1 MKLLAAFYFT
11 ALSLFAQTNNL
22 ATTNAL
28 VVPAE
33 TNQTPA
39 VIQRAEQIRDECLAN
54 RRLICGKI
62 IKVLPG
68 GIVLD
73 SGYTDLLRPALS
85 TTWLIPGTA
94 TASRPANAVEQHEPG
109 AVAVGQVFLTDYP
122 KSRGAAAK
130 PKLYDYVVLLGYPAG
145 QYTYT
150 SVGTVQR
157 TVRHFSASLLSAV
170 KINFETA
177 ESAPPPPVK

>member
-1 MKLLAAFYFT
+1 MKLLAVILLTAFS
-11 ALSLFAQTNNL
+11 LSAQTNIL
-22 ATTNAL
+22 TDTNA
-28 VVPAE
+28 PASAVQ
-33 TNQTPA
+33 TNQTPP
-39 VIQRAEQIRDECLAN
+39 VIQRAEQIRDACLAN
-54 RRLICGKI
+54 RRLVCGKI

-68 GIVLD
+68 GIVVD

-94 TASRPANAVEQHEPG
+94 TANRPTNAVEQHEPG
-109 AVAVGQVFLTDYP
+109 AVAIGLVFLTDYP

-150 SVGTVQR
+150 SVGTVQK

-170 KINFETA
+170 KINFEA
-177 ESAPPPPVK
+177 SEAIAPTE

>member
-1 MKLLAAFYFT
+1 MKLLAAFFFST
-11 ALSLFAQTNNL
+11 LNLFAQTNEL
-22 ATTNAL
+22 ASTNAPNTP
-28 VVPAE
+28 VQ

-39 VIQRAEQIRDECLAN
+39 VIQRAEQIRAECLAN
-54 RRLICGKI
+54 RRLVCGKI

-68 GIVLD
+68 GIVVD

-94 TASRPANAVEQHEPG
+94 TASRPANAVEQHELG
-109 AVAVGQVFLTDYP
+109 AVAIGLVFLTDYP

-150 SVGTVQR
+150 SVGTVQK
-157 TVRHFSASLLSAV
+157 TVRHFSVSLLSAV
-170 KINFETA
+170 KINFEA
-177 ESAPPPPVK
+177 SEAIAPTE

>member
-22 ATTNAL
+22 ATTN
-28 VVPAE
+28 VPVIPVE

-39 VIQRAEQIRDECLAN
+39 VIQRAEQIRAECLTN

-62 IKVLPG
+62 VKVLPD
-68 GIVLD
+68 GIVVD

-85 TTWLIPGTA
+85 TSWLVPGSVVANRA
-94 TASRPANAVEQHEPG
+94 TNSVEQHEPG
-109 AVAVGQVFLTDYP
+109 AVAMGLVFLTDYP

>member
-1 MKLLAAFYFT
+1 MKSLAALFFT
-11 ALSLFAQTNNL
+11 AFSLFAQTNER
-22 ATTNAL
+22 AATNA
-28 VVPAE
+28 PASSVE

-39 VIQRAEQIRDECLAN
+39 VIQRAEAIRADCLAN

-62 IKVLPG
+62 IKVLPD
-68 GIVLD
+68 GIVVD

-85 TTWLIPGTA
+85 ASWLVPGSA
-94 TASRPANAVEQHEPG
+94 IASRPDNVIEQHEPG
-109 AVAVGQVFLTDYP
+109 AVAIGLVFLTDYP
-122 KSRGAAAK
+122 TARGAAAK

-145 QYTYT
+145 QFTYT

-170 KINFETA
+170 KINFEAAEATA
-177 ESAPPPPVK
+177 PLQ